1 MSKLHVT
8 QIGGYLKQNL
18 NDAINMKD
26 YENKPQEKRDIAF
39 LTRAL
44 GVLTISQ
51 LTDQP
56 MKDICHCVTDGYND
70 GGIDLIFFEP
80 KEKVLYLVQTKWHQ
94 DGSGSISLGDTL
106 KFIEGVKKV
115 LDNDLDNLNDK
126 VKARKLDIELA
137 LFDANAKFVL
147 VLAHTG
153 QDNISEDIRIAL
165 TSYIDSQNDTSDLM
179 SLKVIK
185 QDELHRSVAA
195 GVAGSP
201 ISQEIQLTSWGQI
214 REPHAAFYGQV
225 CSSDVALWME
235 EHGTRLFEKNLRNFI
250 GRSLVNQDIVNTLIE
265 RPENFWYFNNGI
277 TALVTSISKKPLG
290 GNSTEFGIFECEG
303 FCVVNGAQTVGS
315 IHYANQISPEITSK
329 AMVPIR
335 IISGDAN
342 SGEFSLEVTR
352 YTNTQNAIEKRD
364 FVALDPNQERIRQ
377 ELQIDGVAYAY
388 KTGAATGP
396 TGSSFGLHEAT
407 IALAC
412 IYKDVTLA
420 VQAKREIGKLWDD
433 INKPPYKNLF
443 NKGVTGPAIWQ
454 TVQILRFIDNEVQKE
469 VIKYSGREALICTHG
484 NRFIQWASMN
494 TLRVDLKTSLAE
506 VEEKIAPVVSEII
519 KEVIS
524 QVKEN
529 YQDSYPASI
538 FKNLAKCKVIAENI
552 TSKRMNK

>member
-8 QIGGYLKQNL
+8 QIGGYLKQNINNL
-18 NDAINMKD
+18 INMKD
-26 YENKPQEKRDIAF
+26 YDKKSAEEKDIAF

-44 GVLTISQ
+44 GVLAVSQ
-51 LTDQP
+51 LTDLP
-56 MKDICHCVTDGYND
+56 MQDICPCVTDGFND

-80 KEKVLYLVQTKWHQ
+80 KEKHLYLVQTKWHQ
-94 DGSGSISLGDTL
+94 DGNGSISLGDTL

-115 LDNDLDNLNDK
+115 LDNDLENLNEK

-153 QDNISEDIRIAL
+153 QDCISEDISSAL
-165 TSYIDSQNDTSDLM
+165 TTYIDSQNDTSELM

-225 CSSDVALWME
+225 CSSDVASWME
-235 EHGTRLFEKNLRNFI
+235 QHGTKLFEKNLRNFI

-277 TALVTSISKKPLG
+277 TALVTSISKKPIG

-315 IHYANQISPEITSK
+315 IHHANQINPDMVSK

-342 SGEFSLEVTR
+342 SGEFPLEVTR

-388 KTGAATGP
+388 KAGAATGS
-396 TGSSFGLHEAT
+396 TGPSFGLHEAT
-407 IALAC
+407 IAMAC

-420 VQAKREIGKLWDD
+420 VQAKRELGKLWDD

-454 TVQILRFIDNEVQKE
+454 IVQILRVIDCELQKE
-469 VIKYSGREALICTHG
+469 AAKYNGREALICTHG

-494 TLRVDLKTSLAE
+494 ALHINLKTNFITVEKQIKPIVAE
-506 VEEKIAPVVSEII
+506 TIQK
-519 KEVIS
+519 VIS
-524 QVKEN
+524 QIKSN

-538 FKNLAKCKVIAENI
+538 FKNLAKCKAIAENI
-552 TSKRMNK
+552 TSNN